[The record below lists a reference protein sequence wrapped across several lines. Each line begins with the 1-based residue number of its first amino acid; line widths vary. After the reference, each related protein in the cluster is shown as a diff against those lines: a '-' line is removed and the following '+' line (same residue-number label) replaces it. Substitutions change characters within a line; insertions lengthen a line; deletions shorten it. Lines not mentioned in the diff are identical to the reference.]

1 MTRLT
6 AVCQTAVGGGS
17 LSAGIS
23 PAELS
28 SCHSATTATGLISR
42 YQPRCRRGRAA
53 AAGFGPVYGPSIA
66 TLVSPAASSRPSW
79 SVARPASAA
88 SGMREPRKEHENLRS
103 SELDEGRRA
112 QNPRFQRSTVSSP
125 KG

>member
-6 AVCQTAVGGGS
+6 AVCQTVVGGGS

-42 YQPRCRRGRAA
+42 YQPRCRRRRRAA
-53 AAGFGPVYGPSIA
+53 
-66 TLVSPAASSRPSW
+66 
-79 SVARPASAA
+79 VARRPGVRPVDRGAREHGGLVAA
-88 SGMREPRKEHENLRS
+88 FLERGEARVGGFRHGRT
-103 SELDEGRRA
+103 SEGA
-112 QNPRFQRSTVSSP
+112 
-125 KG
+125 